1 MERASS
7 KHNPRVD
14 DQMAHEVRGQVQGG
28 VAGARAEEWREPEP
42 AGEDQ
47 PEPTMIPAGH
57 RPGGA
62 PPGLTVDEAEGRS
75 RLGRYVDLS
84 VLPTDRDGL
93 VRSAQ
98 ENNAPDDV
106 VAELRRLP
114 AGTTYRTVSEAWGA
128 LGHLNEEHRW

>member
-1 MERASS
+1 MERGSS

-14 DQMAHEVRGQVQGG
+14 DQMASEVRGQVQGS
-28 VAGARAEEWREPEP
+28 VAGGRAEEWHEPEP
-42 AGEDQ
+42 PGEDQ

-57 RPGGA
+57 RRGGA
-62 PPGLTVDEAEGRS
+62 PPGLTADEAEARS
-75 RLGRYVDLS
+75 RLGRWVDLS
-84 VLPTDRDGL
+84 ALPADRETL
-93 VRSAQ
+93 VRSA
-98 ENNAPDDV
+98 EKNNAPDAV